1 LECYDPPKLRAGPDR
16 WGGMLPQ
23 MSARTEALI
32 KPALLVWARKSAG
45 LDPAAVSAKLK
56 VPLNKLEKWEA
67 GEARPSV
74 AQLRKLAEVYKRPL
88 AVFYL
93 ADPPETFQALR
104 DFRRLPERLLGSESY
119 DLRLEVRKAQYR
131 REAALDIYAALGE
144 KPPEF
149 STIAGAESTSEP
161 LAQSVRDRL
170 GISLAS
176 QFAWHSEYDAFN
188 AWKRTIERLGVMI
201 FQASDVDIEEMRGFS
216 LALTP
221 LPIMVLNIKDPV
233 RPRIFT
239 LLHEL
244 AHLMLRE
251 GGICD
256 LDETPRSKSP
266 GQEPEIFA
274 NMVAGAVLVP
284 RDALV
289 EEARLRSTTGMADW
303 SDEDVD
309 FLSKRFR
316 VSREVVVRRLLI
328 AGLAT
333 EKFYR
338 QKRAEYAKQFKATTK
353 SPGFAPPYVLAL
365 SRAGDSFSRL
375 VLAGYASEK
384 LTSSDVSDL
393 LEVRVKHLPRIERS
407 LLHSSAASAGA

>member
-1 LECYDPPKLRAGPDR
+1 
-16 WGGMLPQ
+16 M
-23 MSARTEALI
+23 I

-56 VPLNKLEKWEA
+56 VPLDKFKKWEA
-67 GEARPSV
+67 GEARPSI

-93 ADPPETFQALR
+93 ADPPEDFQALR

-119 DLRLEVRKAQYR
+119 ELRLEVRKAQYR
-131 REAALDIYAALGE
+131 REAALEIYAALGE

-149 STIAGAESTSEP
+149 TENTGAKRAPEP
-161 LAQSVRDRL
+161 LAQEVRARLDISV
-170 GISLAS
+170 AK

-188 AWKRTIERLGVMI
+188 GWRSTIEKLGVMI
-201 FQASDVDIEEMRGFS
+201 FQASGVDVEEMRGFS

-221 LPIMVLNIKDPV
+221 LPVIVLNIKDPV
-233 RPRIFT
+233 RARIFT
-239 LLHEL
+239 LLHEFT
-244 AHLMLRE
+244 HLMLRE

-256 LDETPRSKSP
+256 LDETPHNRSQA
-266 GQEPEIFA
+266 QEPEVYA

-284 RDALV
+284 RDVLV
-289 EEARLRSTTGMADW
+289 REAQLRSPTGRAEW
-303 SDEDVD
+303 SDEDID

-316 VSREVVVRRLLI
+316 VSREVIVRRLLI

-333 EKFYR
+333 EAFYR
-338 QKRAEYAKQFKATTK
+338 EKRDEYAQQFKATTK
-353 SPGFAPPYVLAL
+353 TPGFAPPYVLAL

-407 LLHSSAASAGA
+407 LLHSSAASAGP

>member
-1 LECYDPPKLRAGPDR
+1 
-16 WGGMLPQ
+16 

-56 VPLNKLEKWEA
+56 VPLDKFKKWET
-67 GEARPSV
+67 GEARPSI

-93 ADPPETFQALR
+93 ADPPEDFQALR

-119 DLRLEVRKAQYR
+119 ELRLEVRKAQYR

-149 STIAGAESTSEP
+149 TARTSAKSRPDP
-161 LAQSVRDRL
+161 LAQSVRERL
-170 GISLAS
+170 GISLGT
-176 QFAWHSEYDAFN
+176 QFAWYTEYDAFN
-188 AWKRTIERLGVMI
+188 VWRRAIERLGVMI
-201 FQASDVDIEEMRGFS
+201 FQASKVDVEEMRGFS

-221 LPIMVLNIKDPV
+221 LPVIVLNIKDPV
-233 RPRIFT
+233 RARIFT
-239 LLHEL
+239 LLHEFT
-244 AHLMLRE
+244 HLMLRE

-256 LDETPRSKSP
+256 LDETPRHKSP
-266 GQEPEIFA
+266 GQEPEVYA

-284 RDALV
+284 RDALLREV
-289 EEARLRSTTGMADW
+289 QLRSSPG
-303 SDEDVD
+303 SDERSEDD
-309 FLSKRFR
+309 IEYLSKRFR
-316 VSREVVVRRLLI
+316 VSREVIVRRLLV

-333 EKFYR
+333 EEFYR
-338 QKRAEYAKQFKATTK
+338 EKRAEYAKQFKATTRTT
-353 SPGFAPPYVLAL
+353 GFAPPYALAL

-393 LEVRVKHLPRIERS
+393 LEVRLKHLPRIEQS
-407 LLHSSAASAGA
+407 LLHSSAVPAGA

>member
-1 LECYDPPKLRAGPDR
+1 
-16 WGGMLPQ
+16 M
-23 MSARTEALI
+23 I

-45 LDPAAVSAKLK
+45 LDQAAVSAKLK
-56 VPLNKLEKWEA
+56 APLDKLKKWEA
-67 GEARPSV
+67 GEARPSI

-93 ADPPETFQALR
+93 ADPPEDFQALH
-104 DFRRLPERLLGSESY
+104 DFRRLSERPLGSESY
-119 DLRLEVRKAQYR
+119 ELRLEVRKAQYR

-149 STIAGAESTSEP
+149 TAITSANSAPEP
-161 LAQSVRDRL
+161 LAQSVRARL
-170 GISLAS
+170 GIGLAS

-188 AWKRTIERLGVMI
+188 GWKRAIEKLSVMI
-201 FQASDVDIEEMRGFS
+201 FQASDVDVEEMRGFS

-221 LPIMVLNIKDPV
+221 LPVIVLNIKDSV
-233 RPRIFT
+233 RARIFT
-239 LLHEL
+239 LLHEF

-256 LDETPRSKSP
+256 LGETPRDKS
-266 GQEPEIFA
+266 QAQKPEADA
-274 NMVAGAVLVP
+274 NMVAGEVLVP

-289 EEARLRSTTGMADW
+289 REAQQRSPTGHADW
-303 SDEDVD
+303 SDENIDS
-309 FLSKRFR
+309 LSKRFW
-316 VSREVVVRRLLI
+316 VSREVIVRRLFI

-333 EKFYR
+333 EAFYR
-338 QKRAEYAKQFKATTK
+338 EKHSEYAQQRKAK
-353 SPGFAPPYVLAL
+353 APGFVPPDRLAL

-393 LEVRVKHLPRIERS
+393 LEVRVKHLPRIEQTLLRS
-407 LLHSSAASAGA
+407 GAASAGA